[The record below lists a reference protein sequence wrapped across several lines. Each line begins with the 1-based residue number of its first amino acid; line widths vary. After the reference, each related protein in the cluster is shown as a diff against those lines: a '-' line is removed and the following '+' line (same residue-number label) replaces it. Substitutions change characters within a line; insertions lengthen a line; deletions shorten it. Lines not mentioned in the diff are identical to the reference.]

1 MKIVIYLALVTL
13 AVCFAACGGG
23 ESTYDITVD
32 NATIGGKLSQYFT
45 LVDKTYKYNQE
56 EYHGNVIVELKC
68 IQPLPEDL
76 SAYIGVDVLDED
88 GTVIS
93 SQKAESWS
101 FADYEVL
108 RQASPDEIVTI
119 KIKNRNK
126 IENSN
131 PAKIRLTSI
140 VNEVKESSYSSSSS
154 SKNIG
159 RIVSVAEDSDNTTE
173 AKEVAESSS
182 SSSEDFDA
190 VLDSYEK
197 YVDKYISFMKKASNG
212 DLTAMAEYPS
222 LLQQAEEFGDKLE
235 RAKGDLTASQMA
247 RFNKIQA
254 KMLKAAQEMK

>member
-1 MKIVIYLALVTL
+1 MKTLKFLAFAAF
-13 AVCFAACGGG
+13 AVCLAACGGDA
-23 ESTYDITVD
+23 TYDVTVD
-32 NATIGGKLSQYFT
+32 NTTIGGKLSQYFT
-45 LVDKTYKYNQE
+45 LVDKTYKYNQD
-56 EYHGNVIVELKC
+56 EYYGNVTVELKC

-76 SAYIGVDVLDED
+76 LAYIGIDVLDED

-93 SQKAESWS
+93 SQIGDMWTFE
-101 FADYEVL
+101 DCETL
-108 RQASPDEIVTI
+108 RQASPGDIITVTVE
-119 KIKNRNK
+119 NQNK